1 MKLPVIFFGHGNPM
15 YAIQPN
21 SFTSSWESLAKRL
34 PRPKAILV
42 ISAHWLTRGTWLTAM
57 AQPPTIHDFSGFP
70 QDLFNQQY
78 PVPGSPQLAQQVK
91 DLLAPVEVT
100 LEENEWG
107 LDHGTWTV
115 LKYLYPLADI
125 PVIQMSLDA
134 SLRASQHYDLAKK
147 LSCLRDQEVLII
159 GSGNVVH
166 NLRKIDFSSSTT
178 FPWAERFNEFFKDNL
193 LSGNHEALIHPI
205 NNMQQQD
212 VQMSNPSWEHY
223 WPALYV
229 LALQDKDDAVEIFTD
244 GIDLASISMLS
255 FKLG

>member
-1 MKLPVIFFGHGNPM
+1 M

-70 QDLFNQQY
+70 QELFNQQY
-78 PVPGSPQLAQQVK
+78 PAPGSPQLAQQVK

-115 LKYLYPLADI
+115 LKYLYPRADI

-134 SLRASQHYDLAKK
+134 SLSASQHYDLAQK
-147 LSCLRDQEVLII
+147 LSYLRDQEVLII

-166 NLRKIDFSSSTT
+166 NLRKIDFSSSAT

-193 LSGNHEALIHPI
+193 
-205 NNMQQQD
+205 
-212 VQMSNPSWEHY
+212 
-223 WPALYV
+223 
-229 LALQDKDDAVEIFTD
+229 F
-244 GIDLASISMLS
+244 
-255 FKLG
+255 

>member
-1 MKLPVIFFGHGNPM
+1 
-15 YAIQPN
+15 
-21 SFTSSWESLAKRL
+21 
-34 PRPKAILV
+34 
-42 ISAHWLTRGTWLTAM
+42 
-57 AQPPTIHDFSGFP
+57 
-70 QDLFNQQY
+70 
-78 PVPGSPQLAQQVK
+78 
-91 DLLAPVEVT
+91 
-100 LEENEWG
+100 
-107 LDHGTWTV
+107 
-115 LKYLYPLADI
+115 
-125 PVIQMSLDA
+125 MSLDA
-134 SLRASQHYDLAKK
+134 SLRASQHYDLAQK